1 MVECNGHNWAGS
13 NPFNYS
19 TSVNSPWDET
29 AEQITPNHLRVKTL
43 RRVMQCVEGWSDMMI
58 SQRMCVFMNVANQVL
73 WGSVLGVGVF
83 TALFQSLMN
92 NSVLQRTFS
101 TEASWATVG
110 WGKVGLGYPQVFF
123 AAQKRHNDQN
133 LPESMD
139 LRRMGMGRNET
150 VSLGHILALEHFP
163 FSPHITASTPSTIHF
178 IISALIFQESYS
190 FLGK

>member
-1 MVECNGHNWAGS
+1 M
-13 NPFNYS
+13 
-19 TSVNSPWDET
+19 
-29 AEQITPNHLRVKTL
+29 
-43 RRVMQCVEGWSDMMI
+43 
-58 SQRMCVFMNVANQVL
+58 
-73 WGSVLGVGVF
+73 
-83 TALFQSLMN
+83 
-92 NSVLQRTFS
+92 
-101 TEASWATVG
+101 VG

-163 FSPHITASTPSTIHF
+163 FSPHITASTPSTIHL